1 MSNKILIGVKCYTFY
16 SCQLKATRVNSLVA
30 FFISNS
36 FKTKANTNHTNKTK
50 DE

>member
-1 MSNKILIGVKCYTFY
+1 MKYEASYRP
-16 SCQLKATRVNSLVA
+16 CQIKAARVNSLVA

-36 FKTKANTNHTNKTK
+36 FQTKANTNHTNKIK